1 MYKMLNT
8 FQIYFGK
15 IISDL
20 PMATPQLPFP
30 YLSPEY
36 LQPVGVTTSISLRKY
51 CCHSHHYRTSIS
63 IFIIIPTN
71 LVGQLVEPL
80 LNNHPDQPICNELEL
95 RPRGHLVPDHR
106 LQLPDL
112 EVARQ
117 RDVMMGCEY
126 LGQNCLLHGV
136 LGGDDFF
143 VLCVNLPI
151 TFITMM

>member
-1 MYKMLNT
+1 MLNT
-8 FQIYFGK
+8 FQIYFG
-15 IISDL
+15 IMISDL

-30 YLSPEY
+30 YLRPEY

-51 CCHSHHYRTSIS
+51 CCHSHHYRSSIS
-63 IFIIIPTN
+63 IIIIIPTN

-80 LNNHPDQPICNELEL
+80 LNNHPDQPIRNELEL

-117 RDVMMGCEY
+117 QDVMMVCWPE
-126 LGQNCLLHGV
+126 LFATWCSWTH
-136 LGGDDFF
+136 GGDDFF
-143 VLCVNLPI
+143 VLFVNLPI

>member
-1 MYKMLNT
+1 MLNT

-80 LNNHPDQPICNELEL
+80 LNNHPDQPIRNELEL